1 MKTYQKGWGNIL
13 IKYLISCLFYFII
26 SYEIWQLKCATNR
39 IYKRNNLN
47 IGKIRTKNKS
57 NRYCQNENILVKMS
71 LRYLSDYVRM
81 FTIYDE
87 LDDRGSQQREDI
99 VPSK

>member
-1 MKTYQKGWGNIL
+1 
-13 IKYLISCLFYFII
+13 
-26 SYEIWQLKCATNR
+26 
-39 IYKRNNLN
+39 
-47 IGKIRTKNKS
+47 
-57 NRYCQNENILVKMS
+57 MS